1 MISEQL
7 KIIVDCKLNIHAH
20 KDEKLVKLQAFIL
33 MAFEQKVHN
42 EARSSNTKRHILV
55 AFTNKNS

>member
-7 KIIVDCKLNIHAH
+7 KIIVDCKLNIHAY
-20 KDEKLVKLQAFIL
+20 KDEKLVKL

-42 EARSSNTKRHILV
+42 EARSSITKKHILV